1 MEGDQLPW
9 RSHRRNGWTCVSGP
23 PLEERGTVG
32 RFHLNSWFDAYPGFS
47 KFRLSNVPQD
57 AGSASLDPA
66 APSFRGP

>member
-1 MEGDQLPW
+1 M
-9 RSHRRNGWTCVSGP
+9 SGP